1 MDLQSIYQQV
11 GKFSRWGWIG
21 EERILESLEKGCKQ
35 TGIVIVMMITI
46 TITISITI
54 IIIIIKPTTKY

>member
-21 EERILESLEKGCKQ
+21 EERRGEDIRIVRKGVQADWYCNSDDDNHNHIHNNNNNNNK
-35 TGIVIVMMITI
+35 TN
-46 TITISITI
+46 
-54 IIIIIKPTTKY
+54 Y